1 MFDVGQMSTLDSCV
15 KHFGVGHPSVF
26 HLCSGRWVNI
36 SPALH
41 SLAPSTFEHP
51 QNINIQLLYIFMHNV
66 HIHSLIICNSYSTP
80 FSPHL
85 RFGRGKGR
93 RGGIHLNEFQAELK
107 RLDQKDSADHHVLR
121 LQRAKTVKEAHWA

>member
-51 QNINIQLLYIFMHNV
+51 QNINILLLYKYIYIYIVFYFV
-66 HIHSLIICNSYSTP
+66 IHIQLILVGPLSRPTSD
-80 FSPHL
+80 L
-85 RFGRGKGR
+85 EDLEGERGRE
-93 RGGIHLNEFQAELK
+93 GGF
-107 RLDQKDSADHHVLR
+107 
-121 LQRAKTVKEAHWA
+121 T

>member
-41 SLAPSTFEHP
+41 SLAQSTFEHP
-51 QNINIQLLYIFMHNV
+51 HNINILLLYVFMYNV
-66 HIHSLIICNSYSTP
+66 HCTYTYTIYIVLYYVIYIQLILVGPLSRPTSD
-80 FSPHL
+80 L
-85 RFGRGKGR
+85 EDLEGE
-93 RGGIHLNEFQAELK
+93 RGGEGGF
-107 RLDQKDSADHHVLR
+107 
-121 LQRAKTVKEAHWA
+121 T